1 MVGAYLQ
8 EYSHQAC
15 IGIHGASEGEAQKEA
30 VDDGPSLEVG
40 ASYLGVEGD
49 VRLGEAVV
57 EAWAAVAGLHLHSE
71 VSCVY
76 ATYEL
81 WVVSRVVVHHVVS
94 ESEKCLEVVVRVVG
108 EDGCW
113 HLE

>member
-1 MVGAYLQ
+1 MVEAYLQ

-40 ASYLGVEGD
+40 ASYLEVVVD

-57 EAWAAVAGLHLHSE
+57 GAWAAVAGPHLHSE

-76 ATYEL
+76 ATYE
-81 WVVSRVVVHHVVS
+81 W
-94 ESEKCLEVVVRVVG
+94 
-108 EDGCW
+108 
-113 HLE
+113 

>member
-1 MVGAYLQ
+1 MYWNPWG
-8 EYSHQAC
+8 
-15 IGIHGASEGEAQKEA
+15 IGGEAQKEV
-30 VDDGPSLEVG
+30 VDDGPSLEAG
-40 ASYLGVEGD
+40 ASYLEVVED

-57 EAWAAVAGLHLHSE
+57 GAWAAGLHLHSE

-76 ATYEL
+76 AKSEW
-81 WVVSRVVVHHVVS
+81 WVVSRVEVHRVVS

>member
-15 IGIHGASEGEAQKEA
+15 IGIHGASEGEAQKEE
-30 VDDGPSLEVG
+30 VDDGPFLEVG
-40 ASYLGVEGD
+40 ASYLVVVVD

-57 EAWAAVAGLHLHSE
+57 GAWAAVAGPHLHSE

-81 WVVSRVVVHHVVS
+81 WVVSRVEVHRVAS
-94 ESEKCLEVVVRVVG
+94 ESEKCLEVVVPVVV